1 MFLERSAPRGLVTL
15 IAAITLVPMAILLW
29 LGWRL
34 VEQDRILENQQI
46 QQRIERAADMI
57 VASLQRVIAESE
69 QRLDGSSDQWPD
81 GAVELFFRDGIIEA
95 HPKDRVAYFPVA
107 PPLREAPDAVFAQA
121 EDLEFRRQDHFAT
134 IDALRKLTN
143 SSDFAVRAGAQ
154 IRLARNLRS
163 VGRLEEAL
171 NIYTQLAQ
179 PDGTANDVSIDG
191 VPASLVALQARCK
204 LLEELKHRSELVDA
218 RQQLEDSLSAGRW
231 MLTGP
236 VYRLY
241 AQDTG
246 KRQPQR
252 EMFAAAVEALWEK
265 YRSMPLAPSK
275 STGRESLTVDG
286 QVLALVWH
294 ASGGS
299 FRALIAAPAFVE
311 REWLAASA
319 PVLKEQAISVGLGAA
334 GPGTSLNQSPRTVRT
349 AAETSLPWNVVISS
363 ANPGFEHDAFV
374 LRRRLMLA
382 GFIILVGMA
391 LVASYLIVRAI
402 NRELAVT
409 RLQSH
414 FTAAVSHEFRTP
426 LTSLRQFTDRLREHH
441 NLDEADR
448 RLCYE
453 AQSRA
458 TDRLTRLV
466 ESLLDF
472 GRMEA
477 GARPYRLERCD
488 CGELLRSVVENFRR
502 EARAAGYEI
511 AFCGN
516 GRAPVEADREAL
528 SSAVWN
534 LLDNA
539 VKYSPDH
546 HRVEVGLTRRH
557 SHVLISVRD
566 NGIGIPAKERAAIF
580 TRFGRGE
587 EARAR
592 GIKGTGIGL
601 AMVDHIVKAHHGC
614 VEVESEPGKGSTF
627 TIVLPL
633 ND

>member
-1 MFLERSAPRGLVTL
+1 MFLERSAPRGLVML
-15 IAAITLVPMAILLW
+15 IAAITLAPLAILLW

-46 QQRIERAADMI
+46 QQRIERAADTV
-57 VASLQRVIAESE
+57 VAALQRVIAVSE
-69 QRLDGSSDQWPD
+69 QRLDGSNDQWPD
-81 GAVELFFRDGIIEA
+81 GAVELIFRDGIIEA
-95 HPKDRVAYFPVA
+95 HPKDRVAYFPVV

-121 EDLEFRRQDHFAT
+121 EDLEFRRQDHVAT

-143 SSDFAVRAGAQ
+143 SSDFAVRTGAE

-179 PDGTANDVSIDG
+179 LDGTANDVSIDG

-204 LLEELKHRSELVDA
+204 LLEELKRRSELVDA
-218 RQQLEDSLSAGRW
+218 RQQLEYGLHSGRW
-231 MLTGP
+231 MLTRS

-241 AQDTG
+241 AQDAG
-246 KRQPQR
+246 KRQRQR
-252 EMFAAAVEALWEK
+252 EMFTAAVEVVWEK
-265 YRSMPLAPSK
+265 YKSMPLAMRK
-275 STGRESLTVDG
+275 TTGRESLTVDG
-286 QVLALVWH
+286 QILALLWH

-299 FRALIAAPAFVE
+299 FRALIATPGFVDH
-311 REWLAASA
+311 EWLAASA
-319 PVLKEQAISVGLGAA
+319 PVLKEQAIAVALGGTPNQ
-334 GPGTSLNQSPRTVRT
+334 GPRAVRT
-349 AAETSLPWNVVISS
+349 AAETSLPWNVLISS
-363 ANPGFEHDAFV
+363 VNPGLEHGAFV
-374 LRRRLMLA
+374 LRRRLLLA

-391 LVASYLIVRAI
+391 LAASYLIVRAV
-402 NRELAVT
+402 NRDLAVA

-414 FTAAVSHEFRTP
+414 FIAAVSHEFRTP
-426 LTSLRQFTDRLREHH
+426 LTSLRQFTDRLLEHRS
-441 NLDEADR
+441 LDDADR

-477 GARPYRLERCD
+477 DARPYRLERCD
-488 CGELLRSVVENFRR
+488 CGQLLCSVVENFRK

-516 GRAPVEADREAL
+516 GPVPVEADCEAL
-528 SSAVWN
+528 SSAIWN

-546 HRVEVGLTRRH
+546 HRVEVGLTRRQN
-557 SHVLISVRD
+557 HVSISVRD
-566 NGIGIPAKERAAIF
+566 HGIGIPAKERAAIF

-614 VEVESEPGKGSTF
+614 VEVESDPGKGSTF